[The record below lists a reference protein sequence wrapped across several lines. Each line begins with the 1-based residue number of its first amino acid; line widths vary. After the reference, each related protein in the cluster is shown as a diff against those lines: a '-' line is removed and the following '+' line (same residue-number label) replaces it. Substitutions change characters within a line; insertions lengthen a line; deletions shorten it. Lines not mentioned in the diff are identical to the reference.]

1 MPEPTGS
8 RQPYQKRLLAA
19 IESGGRLETFLEIYS
34 ERWHRERIESRRA
47 FAEAVERTNAAAS
60 ALATALAPI
69 GQAAR
74 RAQAAIA
81 SFEPIAR
88 QILEAERGAPL
99 GRKRRAR
106 RARGRRRHA

>member
-1 MPEPTGS
+1 MPDPTGP
-8 RQPYQKRLLAA
+8 RQPYQKRMLAA
-19 IESGGRLETFLEIYS
+19 IESGGRLETFS
-34 ERWHRERIESRRA
+34 ESWIRERIESRRA
-47 FAEAVERTNAAAS
+47 FAEAVKRTNDAAS
-60 ALATALAPI
+60 ALAAAFVPI

-88 QILEAERGAPL
+88 QILETERGASL